1 MKTKFFI
8 LGAIAAILLSCGQKT
23 SKNASNPDAT
33 AKEMAQ
39 EMADTKSYQVDYKI
53 TMDMQGM
60 KSTTISKQWIDVK
73 NNKMVIETESET
85 DMMGQKNKENSLTII
100 KDGDT
105 YIINL
110 TNKTGI
116 KMNADENEED
126 PMDNIKPDNNE
137 TFRQMI
143 EKEGGK
149 IIGNED
155 FLSKNCIVI
164 EMVSEG
170 TTMKMWYYKG
180 IPLKMASSVYV
191 MEATKFEEGVSIPNS
206 KFDIPSG
213 IKISEMP
220 KMD

>member
-1 MKTKFFI
+1 MKTQIFI
-8 LGAIAAILLSCGQKT
+8 LGAIAAILLSCGQK
-23 SKNASNPDAT
+23 SGKNASNPDAT

-39 EMADTKSYQVDYKI
+39 EMADTKSYQVDYKT

-60 KSTTISKQWIDVK
+60 KSITISKQWIDIK
-73 NNKMVIETESET
+73 NNKMVMETETET
-85 DMMGQKNKENSLTII
+85 EMMGQKNKENSLTII

-116 KMNADENEED
+116 KMNAEENEED
-126 PMDNIKPDNNE
+126 PMDNIKPDDNE

-155 FLSKNCIVI
+155 FLGKNCIVI

-191 MEATKFEEGVSIPNS
+191 MEATKFEESVSIPNS

-220 KMD
+220 KMN

>member
-1 MKTKFFI
+1 MKTQIFI
-8 LGAIAAILLSCGQKT
+8 LGAIAALLLSCGQKS

-39 EMADTKSYQVDYKI
+39 EIADTKSYQVDYKI

-73 NNKMVIETESET
+73 NNKMVMETETET
-85 DMMGQKNKENSLTII
+85 DMMGQKSKENSLTIG

-110 TNKTGI
+110 INKTGI
-116 KMNADENEED
+116 KMKADENEEN
-126 PMDNIKPDNNE
+126 PMNNIKPDDNE

-155 FLSKNCIVI
+155 FLGKNCIVI

-191 MEATKFEEGVSIPNS
+191 MEATKFEEGISIPSS

>member
-1 MKTKFFI
+1 MKTQIFI
-8 LGAIAAILLSCGQKT
+8 LGAIAAILLSCGQK
-23 SKNASNPDAT
+23 SGKNASNPDAT

-73 NNKMVIETESET
+73 SNKMVIETESET

-116 KMNADENEED
+116 KMNAEENEED
-126 PMDNIKPDNNE
+126 PMDNIKPDDNE

-155 FLSKNCIVI
+155 FLGKNCIVI

-191 MEATKFEEGVSIPNS
+191 MEATKFEESVSIPNS

-220 KMD
+220 KMN

>member
-1 MKTKFFI
+1 MKTQIFI
-8 LGAIAAILLSCGQKT
+8 LGAIAAILLSCGQK
-23 SKNASNPDAT
+23 SGKNASNPDAT

-73 NNKMVIETESET
+73 SNKMVIETESET

-110 TNKTGI
+110 ANKAGI
-116 KMNADENEED
+116 KMNAEENEED
-126 PMDNIKPDNNE
+126 PMDNIKPDDNE

-155 FLSKNCIVI
+155 FLGKNCIVI

-220 KMD
+220 KMN

>member
-1 MKTKFFI
+1 MKTQIFI
-8 LGAIAAILLSCGQKT
+8 LGAIATILLSCGQK
-23 SKNASNPDAT
+23 SGKNASNPDAT

-39 EMADTKSYQVDYKI
+39 EMADTKSYQVDYKT

-60 KSTTISKQWIDVK
+60 KSITISKQWIDIK
-73 NNKMVIETESET
+73 NNKMVMETETET
-85 DMMGQKNKENSLTII
+85 EMMGQKNKENSLTII

-116 KMNADENEED
+116 KMNAEENEED
-126 PMDNIKPDNNE
+126 PMDNIKPDDNE

-155 FLSKNCIVI
+155 FLGKNCIVI

-191 MEATKFEEGVSIPNS
+191 MEATKLEEGVSIPNS

-220 KMD
+220 KMN